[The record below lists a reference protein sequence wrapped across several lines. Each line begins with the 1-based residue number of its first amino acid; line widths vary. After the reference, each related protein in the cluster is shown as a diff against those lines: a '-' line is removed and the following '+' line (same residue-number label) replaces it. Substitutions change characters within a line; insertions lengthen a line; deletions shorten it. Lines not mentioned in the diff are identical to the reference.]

1 MEEWNQH
8 LQTQTADTLS
18 PALRVP
24 EISAPRLGGSVDLQ
38 LNLPVRRVEL
48 VEQEPVQRPA
58 PTRPAPRPTPPPP
71 PELTARDSADLYLGE
86 LPPAAIN
93 WELEGK
99 DELGFDPDA
108 FSSSAAELLHTTA
121 NSLVVDSLSQAA
133 KSDGSDKKA
142 LKTTTEESTH
152 EGPALQRVDKH
163 ELQADWMIGLLALAV
178 LLGGLIRMNWY
189 RYLKEVFLSLLYP
202 SFSEKIEGNNASNA
216 LPSFL
221 MNVLFYA
228 TSSIF
233 IYQTLVLFEKPFA
246 GMEGPIRL
254 PLIAALLIV
263 LLTAK
268 SLVYHLVALIF
279 DVRPATRRYLSYAG
293 IATKAFGVLLLPLI
307 VLLPFVDNTLQIY
320 LIKGG
325 IGLFSALYLLQLSH
339 SIRTNFRSLVSGYYI
354 ILYLCSLEIL
364 PLALLFKVLFK

>member
-8 LQTQTADTLS
+8 LQTQSADTLG
-18 PALRVP
+18 PALKVP
-24 EISAPRLGGSVDLQ
+24 EIKSPRLGSSLELQ

-58 PTRPAPRPTPPPP
+58 VTRPASRPTPPPLP
-71 PELTARDSADLYLGE
+71 KLTARDSADLYLGE
-86 LPPAAIN
+86 LPPATIN

-99 DELGFDPDA
+99 DELGFDPNA
-108 FSSSAAELLHTTA
+108 FSSRAADLLPLEADSTM
-121 NSLVVDSLSQAA
+121 LDSLSQAA
-133 KSDGSDKKA
+133 KSDESDKNA
-142 LKTTTEESTH
+142 LKTTAEKSTH
-152 EGPALQRVDKH
+152 EGPVLKRVDKH
-163 ELQADWMIGLLALAV
+163 ELQADWMIGLLALVV

-202 SFSEKIEGNNASNA
+202 AFSEKIEGNNASNA
-216 LPSFL
+216 LPAFL
-221 MNVLFYA
+221 MTVLFYA
-228 TSSIF
+228 SSSIF
-233 IYQTLVLFEKPFA
+233 IYQSLYLFEKPLA
-246 GMEGPIRL
+246 GMDGPIQL
-254 PLIAALLIV
+254 PLITALLIV

-279 DVRPATRRYLSYAG
+279 DVRQATRRYLTYAG
-293 IATKAFGVLLLPLI
+293 VATKAFGVLLLPLI
-307 VLLPFVDNTLQIY
+307 VLLPFIDEALQIY

-325 IGLFSALYLLQLSH
+325 IGLFSALYLLQISH
-339 SIRTNFRSLVSGYYI
+339 SIRTNFRSLISGYYI